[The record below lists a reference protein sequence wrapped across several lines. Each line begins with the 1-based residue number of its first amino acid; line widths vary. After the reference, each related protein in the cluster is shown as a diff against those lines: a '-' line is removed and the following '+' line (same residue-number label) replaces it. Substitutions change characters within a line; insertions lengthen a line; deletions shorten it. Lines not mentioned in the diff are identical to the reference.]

1 MSKKKIPQSKTNM
14 TKKDTTNTDAEHSST
29 DNASP
34 SPDNNNS
41 LAASIETNKMTS
53 EKDASKTPDAQ
64 TEDDKLASLEQELSE
79 VKKAEPASDK
89 ATSKNTKQTNSK
101 SKVNSEIKNTAVNS
115 TTTQAKGS
123 NTLSAIALVVACLSI
138 AASAGHYFW
147 QQQQSTQTL
156 SDFKA
161 QNDSVIAASE
171 HKIKQGVTTQLK
183 QALLQQQRA
192 FSAELQQ
199 KTALADK
206 TSQQEIAKLTQEINQ
221 LETRLANRQ
230 PSDWLIHEAEYL
242 IRIAAR
248 TMWLE
253 KDTKAAV
260 GLLNDAD
267 KRLSELNNPAF
278 LSVRELIHQDIK
290 NLELMPTLQTQE
302 TVLALMALNKQVNA
316 LPLAE
321 HNLEKTLTNEKNF
334 ELSEDINNWQV
345 NLKMSWD
352 KFLSDFFV
360 VRRRTGTV
368 EPLMA
373 PEQQQHLKQN
383 LSLKIQLALWAAS
396 QKKTDIYQKTI
407 ADIQRWLNEFFDM
420 QAPINQKFNQE
431 LIQLKS
437 QTIHFDY
444 PSKLSSLDAL
454 RMLINDKSK
463 LKPLLNESTEEEIT
477 VQNQGGDNI

>member
-29 DNASP
+29 DTASP
-34 SPDNNNS
+34 VPDNSNS

-53 EKDASKTPDAQ
+53 EKDANKTHDTQ
-64 TEDDKLASLEQELSE
+64 TEDDKLASLEKELSD
-79 VKKAEPASDK
+79 VKKPEPANNK
-89 ATSKNTKQTNSK
+89 ATSKNKTKTNSK
-101 SKVNSEIKNTAVNS
+101 SKVNSEIKNTAVN
-115 TTTQAKGS
+115 TTTAKAKGS
-123 NTLSAIALVVACLSI
+123 NTLSAIALVIACLSI

-161 QNDSVIAASE
+161 QNDSVIATSE
-171 HKIKQGVTTQLK
+171 HKIKQAVTTQLK
-183 QALLQQQRA
+183 QALLQQQQA

-199 KTALADK
+199 KTAQADK
-206 TSQQEIAKLTQEINQ
+206 ASQQEIAKLTQEINQ

-267 KRLSELNNPAF
+267 KRLNELDNPAF
-278 LSVRELIHQDIK
+278 LPVRELIHQDIK
-290 NLELMPTLQTQE
+290 RLELMPTLQTQE
-302 TVLALMALNKQVNA
+302 AVLSLMALNKQSSD
-316 LPLAE
+316 LPLAGVDLGE
-321 HNLEKTLTNEKNF
+321 SLTQEQNF
-334 ELSEDINNWQV
+334 ELSDDINDWQE
-345 NLKMSWD
+345 NLKKTYQ
-352 KFLSDFFV
+352 KFLSDFIT
-360 VRRRTGTV
+360 VRRRTGMV

-383 LSLKIQLALWAAS
+383 LSLKVQLALWAAS
-396 QKKTDIYQKTI
+396 QKKTEIYQQTLS
-407 ADIQRWLNEFFDM
+407 DIQLWLNEFFDM
-420 QAPINQKFNQE
+420 QAPINQKFSE
-431 LIQLKS
+431 ALTQLKTH
-437 QTIHFDY
+437 TIHYDY
-444 PSKLSSLDAL
+444 PNNLASLSAL
-454 RMLINDKSK
+454 TILINEQNS
-463 LKPLLNESTEEEIT
+463 STLPAVKQEEATPVIEAS
-477 VQNQGGDNI
+477 GDEL